1 MIRKSPRRN
10 AEVVKS
16 RKSRGKYE
24 KVGKLHEARE
34 IRKNRGTREPRGSG
48 KLGEIRTARDGTQ
61 RAGKGSSGKFM
72 DRDLIIDDDY
82 VLKVGSAREEEGI
95 KLEDAFTRYMEILR
109 DIRAEALVKG
119 EAAEALTRFTD
130 CACMLRGEMERDAGC
145 IRMLCESFIKHIDE
159 TDSFLY

>member
-34 IRKNRGTREPRGSG
+34 IRKNRGIREPRGSG

-61 RAGKGSSGKFM
+61 RAGK
-72 DRDLIIDDDY
+72 
-82 VLKVGSAREEEGI
+82 
-95 KLEDAFTRYMEILR
+95 
-109 DIRAEALVKG
+109 
-119 EAAEALTRFTD
+119 EAAANLWI
-130 CACMLRGEMERDAGC
+130 G
-145 IRMLCESFIKHIDE
+145 I
-159 TDSFLY
+159 